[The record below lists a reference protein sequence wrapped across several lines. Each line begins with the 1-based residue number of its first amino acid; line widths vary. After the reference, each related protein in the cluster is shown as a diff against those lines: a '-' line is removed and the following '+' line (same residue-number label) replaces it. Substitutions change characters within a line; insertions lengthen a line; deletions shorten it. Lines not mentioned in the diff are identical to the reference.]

1 MCKYRPKGPILEAM
15 APRALRPLDER
26 EMSAWHALIRSHNR
40 VMRRLEAELEAEQG
54 LSLPAYEVLAH
65 LSEAP
70 DRRLR
75 MSELAVHAVLS
86 PSGLT
91 RLIDKLARE
100 GLVCRHRCE
109 ADARVIY
116 AVLTPSGLARLEA
129 AYPVHLRGVREHFLD
144 HLSAQQCEA
153 LADAL
158 GDLAGVGP
166 ADCQAA
172 AAVEAAAAAE
182 CDVAGAALADEAV

>member
-1 MCKYRPKGPILEAM
+1 M
-15 APRALRPLDER
+15 AEPVLRPLDER

-40 VMRRLEAELEAEQG
+40 VMRRLEAELDSEQG

-70 DRRLR
+70 EQRLR

-91 RLIDKLARE
+91 RLVDKLARE
-100 GLVCRHRCE
+100 GLVQRHRCD

-116 AVLTPSGLARLEA
+116 AVLTPEGLQRLES

-144 HLSAQQCEA
+144 HLSEQQCEA

-158 GDLAGVGP
+158 GGLSGMTQ
-166 ADCQAA
+166 ADCAVAAEVDA
-172 AAVEAAAAAE
+172 AAVAE
-182 CDVAGAALADEAV
+182 CDEAEALADTLVDNRA

>member
-1 MCKYRPKGPILEAM
+1 M
-15 APRALRPLDER
+15 ADQVLRALDER

-70 DRRLR
+70 DQRLR

-116 AVLTPSGLARLEA
+116 AVLTPEGMQRLKA
-129 AYPVHLRGVREHFLD
+129 AYPTHLRGVREHFLD
-144 HLSAQQCEA
+144 HLSEQQCEA

-158 GDLAGVGP
+158 GGLSGIGH
-166 ADCQAA
+166 ADCAA
-172 AAVEAAAAAE
+172 AVEVEAAAAAE
-182 CDVAGAALADEAV
+182 CDAAEAGLTDSALMNEPV

>member
-1 MCKYRPKGPILEAM
+1 
-15 APRALRPLDER
+15 
-26 EMSAWHALIRSHNR
+26 MSAWHALIRSHNR
-40 VMRRLEAELEAEQG
+40 VMRRLEGELEAEQG

-70 DRRLR
+70 DQRLR
-75 MSELAVHAVLS
+75 MSDLAVHAVLS

-91 RLIDKLARE
+91 RLVDKLVRE
-100 GLVCRHRCE
+100 GLVQRHRCD

-116 AVLTPSGLARLEA
+116 AVLTQDGLQRLES

-144 HLSAQQCEA
+144 HLSGQQCEA

-158 GDLAGVGP
+158 GGLSGLTT
-166 ADCQAA
+166 ADCVDA
-172 AAVEAAAAAE
+172 AAVDAVAAAE
-182 CDVAGAALADEAV
+182 CDEADAALAATVLTNLPG

>member
-1 MCKYRPKGPILEAM
+1 MCKYLPRGRILEDM
-15 APRALRPLDER
+15 AKQALRPLDER

-70 DRRLR
+70 QTRLR

-91 RLIDKLARE
+91 RLIDKLVRD

-109 ADARVIY
+109 GDARVIY
-116 AVLTPSGLARLEA
+116 AVLTPAGRQRLQT
-129 AYPVHLRGVREHFLD
+129 AYPTHLRGVREHFLD
-144 HLSAQQCEA
+144 HLNDQQCEA
-153 LADAL
+153 IANAL
-158 GDLAGVGP
+158 GGLSGIGH
-166 ADCQAA
+166 ADCAA
-172 AAVEAAAAAE
+172 AAEVEAVAAAE
-182 CDVAGAALADEAV
+182 CDVAEAALAQEHV

>member
-1 MCKYRPKGPILEAM
+1 M
-15 APRALRPLDER
+15 ATPPLRPLDER

-65 LSEAP
+65 LSEAA
-70 DRRLR
+70 DQQLR

-100 GLVCRHRCE
+100 GLVRRHRCE
-109 ADARVIY
+109 SDARVIY
-116 AVLTPSGLARLEA
+116 AVLTPEGLRRLEA

-144 HLSAQQCEA
+144 HLSDQQCEA
-153 LADAL
+153 VAEAL
-158 GDLAGVGP
+158 GGLAGVGH
-166 ADCQAA
+166 ADCAA
-172 AAVEAAAAAE
+172 AAEVEASAAAE
-182 CDVAGAALADEAV
+182 CDAAEAALADGALVNDRG

>member
-1 MCKYRPKGPILEAM
+1 M
-15 APRALRPLDER
+15 AKPALRPLDER

-70 DRRLR
+70 DQRLR

-91 RLIDKLARE
+91 RLVDKLARV
-100 GLVCRHRCE
+100 GLVNRHRCE
-109 ADARVIY
+109 TDARVIY
-116 AVLTPSGLARLEA
+116 AVLTPEGRQRLEA
-129 AYPVHLRGVREHFLD
+129 AYPTHLRGVREHFFD
-144 HLSAQQCEA
+144 HLSGEQCEA
-153 LADAL
+153 LTDAL
-158 GDLAGVGP
+158 GGLSGIGHAE
-166 ADCQAA
+166 CAA
-172 AAVEAAAAAE
+172 AAEVEAVAAAE
-182 CDVAGAALADEAV
+182 CDVAEAALVADSVALNAPV